1 MRIGL
6 ILAGLILAGLG
17 VAVLMGKFQ
26 YTHQQEVVKIG
37 NVFSANVA
45 EKDPV
50 PQWVGIAGLVA
61 GGLLVLG
68 GALKKS

>member
-17 VAVLMGKFQ
+17 VGALMGKFQ
-26 YTHQQEVVKIG
+26 YTENKEVLKVG
-37 NVFSANVA
+37 DVFSAHVQ
-45 EKDPV
+45 EKQPV
-50 PQWVGIAGLVA
+50 PQWAGIAGLVV

-68 GALKKS
+68 GALRKR

>member
-6 ILAGLILAGLG
+6 IVAGLILAGLG

-37 NVFSANVA
+37 DVFSANVA
-45 EKDPV
+45 EKNPV
-50 PQWVGIAGLVA
+50 PQWAGIAGLVV

-68 GALKKS
+68 GALKKA